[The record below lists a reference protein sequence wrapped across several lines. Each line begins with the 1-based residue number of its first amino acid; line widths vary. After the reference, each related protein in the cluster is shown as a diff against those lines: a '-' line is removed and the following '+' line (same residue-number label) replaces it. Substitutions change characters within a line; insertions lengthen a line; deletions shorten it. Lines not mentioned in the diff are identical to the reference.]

1 MADIDTNVNEVETE
15 TTETVDTATKDDVST
30 EIAKLRAE
38 VARQKAALDKAT
50 KEAGDYRKQ
59 LRAKQSAEEIAAE
72 EKRVADKERDDEL
85 NELRK
90 RISVSESSKKI
101 MSFVGD
107 EKASTNLAEMLFGAA
122 DADAAIEEL
131 NKAWIAKEK
140 KLRAEYG
147 RITAPGVGGS
157 EGNTITKEQLD
168 AMTYAE
174 RIKFATNFPD
184 EYEKL
189 MGRK

>member
-15 TTETVDTATKDDVST
+15 ATDVKETNTNDSISS

-59 LRAKQSAEEIAAE
+59 LRAKQSEEEIAAAE
-72 EKRVADKERDDEL
+72 KQVADEERDRKLAEYEKRFTVAEA
-85 NELRK
+85 
-90 RISVSESSKKI
+90 SKKI

-107 EKASTNLAEMLFGAA
+107 EKISTTLAEFLFGAA
-122 DADAAIEEL
+122 NVDSAVEEL

-147 RITAPGVGGS
+147 RITAPGVGGTD
-157 EGNTITKEQLD
+157 GGTITKEQLD
-168 AMTYAE
+168 MMTYTE